1 MSKTPVFPPTISSYF
16 MLCPMPLGFIGKHI
30 NKIKHISCSPI
41 FQSCLYYA
49 MQSVMLVCQHKG
61 VSRKKAEMFSW
72 LIHAAQ
78 YCSMYL
84 VTNTLYSL
92 LPWIEGVTAFFYSPS
107 IHGGRLLAPFT
118 RMQHL
123 LLCLLTSSPPPSPHA
138 QTVTHRACMFSHARV
153 EKWMGWPF
161 LHAWHPKRSPRN
173 ARKLNCLLVLV
184 LEELRLLFRDS
195 GSISCDFYL
204 SN

>member
-1 MSKTPVFPPTISSYF
+1 
-16 MLCPMPLGFIGKHI
+16 MPLGFIGKHI

-92 LPWIEGVTAFFYSPS
+92 LPWIEGVTTFFYSPS
-107 IHGGRLLAPFT
+107 IHGGQLLAPFT

-123 LLCLLTSSPPPSPHA
+123 LLCLLTSLPPSSLAACTDRYSQSMHVLSRWYWRSCA
-138 QTVTHRACMFSHARV
+138 FYLWTEGVTDKIS
-153 EKWMGWPF
+153 
-161 LHAWHPKRSPRN
+161 LHDSTGIKI
-173 ARKLNCLLVLV
+173 LILLS
-184 LEELRLLFRDS
+184 LFHS
-195 GSISCDFYL
+195 GSKYF
-204 SN
+204 